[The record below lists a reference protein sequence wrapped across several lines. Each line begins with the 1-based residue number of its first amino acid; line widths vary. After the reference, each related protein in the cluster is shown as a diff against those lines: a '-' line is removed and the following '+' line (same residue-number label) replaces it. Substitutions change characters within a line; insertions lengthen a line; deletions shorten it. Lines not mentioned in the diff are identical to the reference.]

1 MKKIFGIILFL
12 IAFNVY
18 AEKVSY
24 NQWLEQEIES
34 FGTNEESFM
43 QDYNSSWDLHKIK
56 LRIRPL
62 VGVEVPYLASFE
74 IKPFVEFHWT
84 AKKLK

>member
-1 MKKIFGIILFL
+1 MKKIFGIIFFL

-43 QDYNSSWDLHKIK
+43 QDYSSYWDLHKIK
-56 LRIRPL
+56 LRVRPL

-84 AKKLK
+84 AKKLE

>member
-1 MKKIFGIILFL
+1 MKKIFGIIFFL

-43 QDYNSSWDLHKIK
+43 QDYSSYWDLHKIK
-56 LRIRPL
+56 LRVRPL

>member
-1 MKKIFGIILFL
+1 MKKIFGIIFFL

-24 NQWLEQEIES
+24 NEWLEQEIES

>member
-1 MKKIFGIILFL
+1 MKKILGIILFL
-12 IAFNVY
+12 ITFNVY

-43 QDYNSSWDLHKIK
+43 QDYSSSWDLHKIK

-84 AKKLK
+84 AKK

>member
-1 MKKIFGIILFL
+1 MKKIFGIIFFL

-34 FGTNEESFM
+34 FGTNEGSFM

>member
-1 MKKIFGIILFL
+1 MT
-12 IAFNVY
+12 FNVY

>member
-1 MKKIFGIILFL
+1 MKKIFGIIFFL

-34 FGTNEESFM
+34 FGTNEEPFM

>member
-1 MKKIFGIILFL
+1 MKKIFGIIFFL

-43 QDYNSSWDLHKIK
+43 QDYSSYWDLHKIK

>member
-1 MKKIFGIILFL
+1 MKKIFGIIFFL

-18 AEKVSY
+18 AEKISY

>member
-1 MKKIFGIILFL
+1 MKKIFGIIFFL

-43 QDYNSSWDLHKIK
+43 QDYSSYWDLHKIK

-84 AKKLK
+84 AKKLE

>member
-1 MKKIFGIILFL
+1 MKKIFGIIFFL

-18 AEKVSY
+18 AEKISY

-43 QDYNSSWDLHKIK
+43 QDYSSSWDLHKIK

-84 AKKLK
+84 AKK

>member
-1 MKKIFGIILFL
+1 MKKIFGIIFFL
-12 IAFNVY
+12 IVFNVY

-43 QDYNSSWDLHKIK
+43 QDYSSYWDLHKIK

>member
-1 MKKIFGIILFL
+1 MKKIFGIIFFL

-43 QDYNSSWDLHKIK
+43 QDYSSSWDLHKIK

>member
-1 MKKIFGIILFL
+1 MKKIFGIIFFL

-43 QDYNSSWDLHKIK
+43 QDYNSSWNLHKIK

-62 VGVEVPYLASFE
+62 VGVEGPYLASFE

>member
-1 MKKIFGIILFL
+1 MKKILGIILFL
-12 IAFNVY
+12 ITFNVY

-84 AKKLK
+84 AKKSK

>member
-1 MKKIFGIILFL
+1 MKKIFGIIFFL

-43 QDYNSSWDLHKIK
+43 QNYNSSWDLHKIK

>member
-1 MKKIFGIILFL
+1 MKKIFGIIFFL

-43 QDYNSSWDLHKIK
+43 QDYNSFWDLHKIK

-84 AKKLK
+84 AKKLE

>member
-1 MKKIFGIILFL
+1 MKKIFGIIFFL

-84 AKKLK
+84 AKKLE